1 MRDPKMFTY
10 FTFKKHSVLFPGVII
25 PITIG
30 RDRSIKLIKE
40 TYKGD
45 KIIGVLSQ
53 KDPSIEVPKLEDLNN
68 VGTGKLIS

>member
-1 MRDPKMFTY
+1 M
-10 FTFKKHSVLFPGVII
+10 LFPGVII

-53 KDPSIEVPKLEDLNN
+53 KDPSIEAPDIEDLNN
-68 VGTGKLIS
+68 VGTVKPYP